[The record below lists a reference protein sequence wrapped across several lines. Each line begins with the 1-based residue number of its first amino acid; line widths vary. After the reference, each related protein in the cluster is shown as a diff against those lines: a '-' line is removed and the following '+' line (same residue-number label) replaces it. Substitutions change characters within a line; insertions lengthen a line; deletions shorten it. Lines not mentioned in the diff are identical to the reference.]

1 MKIARKKPRESAD
14 EQAREYLQER
24 LAYLFKLMFWSL
36 AALIGFLWGLY
47 TVYPDEVAPKYYRE
61 VFAGSGVGL
70 GTMAFVWVLLVRTK
84 LSLRALH
91 RADLIYS
98 VGIGTAFGASAFVQH
113 DLTPASYASLLYY
126 AFTVYARALIVPSS
140 GLRTAVTS
148 FSTFVPMMISA
159 AALAYKH
166 WQDPSLPP
174 SAFFLSFLLLASMPI
189 WLSSA
194 GSQTIYGLRK
204 QVSAAQQVGQ
214 YTLVR
219 KIGAGGM
226 GEVYLAKHLMLR
238 RPTAVKLLPS
248 DRPEDLERFERE
260 VQEMSEL
267 THPNTVAVFDY
278 GRSSDGVFYYAM
290 EYLDGIDL
298 SRLVRRYG
306 PQPSAR
312 IAKVLEQVCG
322 ALQEA
327 HDRGIIHRDVKPANI
342 ILCERGAMPDVA
354 KVLDYGLAKELT
366 ANTDVSTQVVLGTPG
381 YIAPEVIVDP
391 TKIGRAADLYGIGA
405 VGYYLMTGTQ
415 VFQGK
420 TAIDIC
426 MKTMTSAPVP
436 PSKVIATYVQPE
448 LEAIVMKCLAKTPED
463 RYRTAADLAAALRAV
478 PAAKD
483 WSDAEARRW
492 WREIHVQAAAEVV
505 AASTPTMTI
514 TVDLGER
521 DAVAARHQA
530 EGGARG
536 VRNA

>member
-1 MKIARKKPRESAD
+1 MKLAQKVPRVSAD
-14 EQAREYLQER
+14 EEAREYLQQR
-24 LAYLFKLMFWSL
+24 LIALFKLMLFSIV
-36 AALIGFLWGLY
+36 ALIAFLWGLY
-47 TVYPDEVAPKYYRE
+47 MTMPVPPRLYPF
-61 VFAGSGVGL
+61 VFAGSALGL
-70 GTMAFVWVLLVRTK
+70 ATMGFVLALMQRRS
-84 LSLRALH
+84 LSLAALH
-91 RADLIYS
+91 RIDLIYS
-98 VGIGTAFGASAFVQH
+98 VGIGTAFGASAFLQR
-113 DLTPASYASLLYY
+113 DLRPSAYASLLYSVF
-126 AFTVYARALIVPSS
+126 AVYARALIVPSS

-148 FSTFVPMMISA
+148 VATYIPMTISA
-159 AALAYKH
+159 GVLALTTQEELPGPAY
-166 WQDPSLPP
+166 
-174 SAFFLSFLLLASMPI
+174 FTTYLLLCIVPI

-194 GSQTIYGLRK
+194 GSQRIYGLRK
-204 QVSAAQQVGQ
+204 QVSYAQQVGQ

-312 IAKVLEQVCG
+312 IAKILGQVCG

-354 KVLDYGLAKELT
+354 KVLDYGLAKEIT

-391 TKIGRAADLYGIGA
+391 TKIDRAADLYAIGA
-405 VGYYLMTGTQ
+405 VGYYLMTGEQ

-426 MKTMTSAPVP
+426 LKTMTAEPVP
-436 PSKVIATYVQPE
+436 PSQVAATYVQPE
-448 LEAIVMKCLAKTPED
+448 LEAIVMKCLAKKPEQ
-463 RYRTAADLAAALRAV
+463 RYASAVELAEALRAL

-483 WSDAEARRW
+483 WDEAEARRW
-492 WREIHVQAAAEVV
+492 WREVHEQAAAEVV

-514 TVDLGER
+514 TVDLGDREKLM
-521 DAVAARHQA
+521 AP
-530 EGGARG
+530 G